1 MATEHGHGDTEKRED
16 VVVVQ
21 TSRGYLKKFI
31 SAAKTKFRQ
40 LISIRTAAGAGR
52 DDQNQISSI
61 DDLRLRAVHQSPTD
75 QVPEMII
82 AITEAPPSA
91 AAAGGAAAAA
101 VQSSGSLSTIVVM
114 VREME
119 LGKVLLTIGA
129 GAIGFLIMNH
139 EKLEKL
145 AGLDCVLTGLVIGFG
160 SIMVGIVI
168 RKFKPVAANV
178 IEQLGIVIMLVSFN
192 GLAASALPAKFAW
205 VVIIFGGVY
214 VSPFAIAIFVH
225 VPSDHVN

>member
-1 MATEHGHGDTEKRED
+1 MSTEHGHKETQKRED
-16 VVVVQ
+16 VVVQ
-21 TSRGYLKKFI
+21 TSRGYLNKFI
-31 SAAKTKFRQ
+31 SAAYKTIFRQ
-40 LISIRTAAGAGR
+40 LVSIRMLNKKKHHTPPPPPAGAER

-61 DDLRLRAVHQSPTD
+61 DDLRLRAVHPSLTE

-91 AAAGGAAAAA
+91 GGAAA
-101 VQSSGSLSTIVVM
+101 QSPGSLSTIVVM
-114 VREME
+114 
-119 LGKVLLTIGA
+119 
-129 GAIGFLIMNH
+129 
-139 EKLEKL
+139 KLEKL
-145 AGLDCVLTGLVIGFG
+145 AGLDFVLTGLVIGFG

-192 GLAASALPAKFAW
+192 GLVASALPAKFAW

-225 VPSDHVN
+225 APADHVN